1 MNRLARLLIAT
12 LLTAGLVTLDG
23 PSAGAATSTD
33 GYKPCN
39 PGQGIDLLLMMDE
52 SGSLKKAD
60 PGGVQR
66 TLALKMIRDQLK
78 GEPDIRIALIGFD
91 TEAKPHMPNFEQASN
106 QHPSDQ
112 IIRESLGQSGD
123 TNYRVAVEAALDA
136 FEKISSG
143 ANESRCRVLVF
154 FTDGIY
160 DPIEGRN
167 VAGSFGSEEDFA
179 NALVDQTCSPSFENN
194 PGFKTQLNNMGIQ
207 TYAVLLG
214 DSFQTGIQS
223 ADDHERLMAKV
234 SMQVIRAITGHG
246 SSPLVADVAHDPLCR
261 PWSDTPDDQTGEI
274 ITVANIDDFAN
285 KLLQVIDTST
295 GLYRWPDCNKG
306 QDGTQ
311 VNSALLPAGV
321 YLDQIKIYPF
331 GGAIVSYTV
340 FDSAGTSTISRPS
353 SEAQSRLVLN
363 HEDLEDLDAGWTL
376 QLEIAPSPGETVEL
390 DCFGKYVETP
400 LKFEGKI
407 VDHAGK
413 RVDKLLDTE
422 DYRLHVDL
430 GDYVCPIDAG
440 SFTLNAVSPP
450 GSPTLSN
457 RACSPG
463 EQIVEFDYQP
473 SQVLDESESIENF
486 DGDLQPKF
494 AENMFQEA
502 DKWLPVQVSVSFEV
516 LKASKN
522 APRLDCDGPSTITDV
537 SGGFPG
543 HVVARDGCTVIP
555 PLEGTATVHVDW
567 SSATAPDLGWLPK
580 PGALPT
586 LRPGDDPFVFD
597 LESEQ
602 LPEDGQPIIDGT
614 VTVTVSWEPPDGS
627 TQPTIGESIRV
638 DIERLD
644 VAHPGSGTF
653 LTCSENQVTIVNTDV
668 KVPRQPIEGSAG
680 CVLEPPLWGT
690 VTVRAS
696 WMAPPGVPGP
706 IDWQFD
712 EDQITSGRLGSN
724 NQELTLEAG
733 EAAVRLD
740 FVTTDELDNRRWDLT
755 GDIHLVATWDPL
767 IEDNL
772 PAGDITLPVTLDFQ
786 APDRLICS
794 ENQLTITNA
803 DIEVPRDTPVK
814 GTAGCVLEPPR
825 RGSLTVVATWEAPRG
840 VPGPIDWQFDEDQV
854 TSGRLGS
861 NNQELTLEPGDQRV
875 ELEFVTT
882 DELDNKRWDLT
893 GEIHLVATWHPDG
906 GGDPAATPVTL
917 SVPLDLKGRANSIL
931 AFWLAILFVII
942 AILITYGGLYAILVY
957 ANRLPSPE
965 KFFFS
970 TWETT
975 LVRSPNGRLQV
986 TRGERYQPTVDDLR
1000 LVEGD
1005 RKRNRWLTAGELK
1018 IEASHAPF
1026 WNMGGLLAGGWG
1038 QLNHAGRITQAK
1050 PAGRHPGTTR
1060 VLFDRLVVVAIEP
1073 GLDPDHP
1080 AAAVH
1085 FLVPRLGPSSG
1096 VDGIEAL
1103 TGDATTVI
1111 NDLTDRY
1118 DQQIKERPD
1127 GAAPPG
1133 LVEPDP
1139 DKQPPPPPPGPSGP
1153 SSDGPPPPP
1162 PSQSGND
1169 KPPSGGPPPPGP
1181 SGPPSGGPPP
1191 PGPSGPSSDGPPPPP
1206 PSRSGNDKP
1215 PSGGPPPPGP
1225 SGPASDGPPPP
1236 PPSRPP
1242 TNRG

>member
-1 MNRLARLLIAT
+1 MNRLARLLVAT

-33 GYKPCN
+33 NYRPCES
-39 PGQGIDLLLMMDE
+39 GQGIDLLLMMDE
-52 SGSLKKAD
+52 SGSLNQKAD
-60 PGGVQR
+60 PGGFRR
-66 TLALKMIRDQLK
+66 TQALKLIRDYLK

-91 TEAKPHMPNFEQASN
+91 TEAKPHMPNFAQASD

-112 IIRESLGQSGD
+112 IIKESLGQYGD
-123 TNYRVAVEAALDA
+123 TNYTVALGAALDA
-136 FEKISSG
+136 FEKISGG

-160 DPIEGRN
+160 DPIAGTTRAGEEEGSAAWLRLGTCN
-167 VAGSFGSEEDFA
+167 PDAPSSFKNRFLD
-179 NALVDQTCSPSFENN
+179 L
-194 PGFKTQLNNMGIQ
+194 GIQ

-214 DSFQTGIQS
+214 DDFRTGVQS
-223 ADDHERLMAKV
+223 ADNHERLMATV

-246 SSPLVADVAHDPLCR
+246 SSPLVADVANDPLCR
-261 PWSDTPDDQTGEI
+261 QWSDTPADQTGEI
-274 ITVANIDDFAN
+274 ITVANINDFAN
-285 KLLQVIDTST
+285 KLLEVVSAST
-295 GLYRWPDCNKG
+295 QLLKWPDCDDEN
-306 QDGTQ
+306 DGRTIR
-311 VNSALLPAGV
+311 SAQLPAGV
-321 YLDQIKIYPF
+321 YIKEIQIFAWGGTIEGYEILDRNGRSISLPNQPPPR
-331 GGAIVSYTV
+331 SPLQ
-340 FDSAGTSTISRPS
+340 FDNR
-353 SEAQSRLVLN
+353 
-363 HEDLEDLDAGWTL
+363 HLEGLEAGWTL
-376 QLEIAPSPGETVEL
+376 QILTSSLPGETTKLTCWGDRVP
-390 DCFGKYVETP
+390 TP
-400 LKFEGKI
+400 LQLNGRI
-407 VDHAGK
+407 VDEND
-413 RVDKLLDTE
+413 RSVDKLLDTE
-422 DYRLHVDL
+422 NYRLQVDL

-440 SFTLNAVSPP
+440 SFTLSAVSSP
-450 GSPTLSN
+450 GSSMLSN
-457 RACSPG
+457 HACHPG
-463 EQIVEFDYQP
+463 DRIVEFDYQP
-473 SQVLDESESIENF
+473 SQVLGGSESIRDF
-486 DGDLQPKF
+486 DGHVEPKF
-494 AENMFQEA
+494 AANLFPATKAQFPA
-502 DKWLPVQVSVSFEV
+502 DVSVDFKV
-516 LKASKN
+516 LGASKN

-543 HVVARDGCTVIP
+543 HIVARDGCTVIP

-627 TQPTIGESIRV
+627 TQPPIGESIRV

-644 VAHPGSGTF
+644 VAHAGGGTF

-680 CVLEPPLWGT
+680 CVLEPPPWGT
-690 VTVRAS
+690 VTVVTS
-696 WMAPPGVPGP
+696 WGPPPGVPGP

-712 EDQITSGRLGSN
+712 EDQVTSGTLDGK

-755 GDIHLVATWDPL
+755 GEIHLVATWDPL

-772 PAGDITLPVTLDFQ
+772 PAGDVTLPVTLDFR
-786 APDRLICS
+786 AHDPLSCS
-794 ENQLTITNA
+794 KNQLTITNA

-825 RGSLTVVATWEAPRG
+825 RGSITVVATWEAPPG
-840 VPGPIDWQFDEDQV
+840 VPGPIDWQFDDDQV
-854 TSGRLGS
+854 TSGTLDS
-861 NNQELTLEPGDQRV
+861 NNQELTLEPGAAAVRLD
-875 ELEFVTT
+875 FVTT

-893 GEIHLVATWHPDG
+893 GEIHLVATW
-906 GGDPAATPVTL
+906 DPGNGWDPEVRPVTL
-917 SVPLDLKGRANSIL
+917 SVPLDLKGRANSAL

-1005 RKRNRWLTAGELK
+1005 RKHNRWLTAGELEIK
-1018 IEASHAPF
+1018 ASNAPF
-1026 WNMGGLLAGGWG
+1026 WNLGGLLAGGWG

-1139 DKQPPPPPPGPSGP
+1139 DKQPPPPPP
-1153 SSDGPPPPP
+1153 
-1162 PSQSGND
+1162 
-1169 KPPSGGPPPPGP
+1169 
-1181 SGPPSGGPPP
+1181 

-1206 PSRSGNDKP
+1206 PSR
-1215 PSGGPPPPGP
+1215 
-1225 SGPASDGPPPP
+1225 
-1236 PPSRPP
+1236 PP